1 MAPFPIRVYAIAST
15 RSWIPLSVENAKS
28 RSFPWIGPTRV
39 VHNYNVFAELRQIR
53 DNKETEEIGVRRQ
66 VAKIATS
73 QLAYSDPA
81 ETILLAMFEADC
93 NMLAAGCRAL
103 ERSEITK

>member
-1 MAPFPIRVYAIAST
+1 MAPFPIHVYTIAST
-15 RSWIPLSVENAKS
+15 RSWISLSVENAKS

-81 ETILLAMFEADC
+81 ENAMFEADC
-93 NMLAAGCRAL
+93 NMLAAGFRAL